1 MANGP
6 RLKRQGG
13 FKSSSGLDNLMQVL
27 QMGSGI
33 AQSVQQNRDRKFTYF
48 KSFVDTLLGDMKGE
62 KNSDILNEKLEHL
75 EDYYGKRANK
85 NHYDTIEYMKMAKN
99 AIGNE
104 IRKNDDYK
112 LRLDAWENQS
122 EIVDDFVNEQFLY
135 GQLDKIGQEK
145 VRREDSGF
153 NDWKVENPAKLI
165 GDLLQDDH
173 ERYVDYQ
180 TFTMKGHMDTFGD
193 FMTNFAGKHGE
204 RIPDVVWNDIKDT
217 KSYMANIL
225 NDYKFDGIMDE
236 VEHSA
241 YWKRTQYGDS
251 DDLAMLRTTK
261 DQARIETTRN
271 NRLELKGKID
281 EYNRLKGLIDTKD
294 GGTGEELMKAE
305 EMFAYV
311 GVGQDFVDFEA
322 QDYYML
328 DLAGAIDEDWG
339 DAGASVQQQAAY
351 KLRNQYINK
360 MQKLE
365 EDIKGLN
372 TNLERSSIHDSLKDF
387 EFWSPVGEV
396 EDEVNFENL
405 SDDEFDK
412 LWQEYEGQINK

>member
-13 FKSSSGLDNLMQVL
+13 FKSTSGLDNLMQVL

-33 AQSVQQNRDRKFTYF
+33 AQSVQQGRDKKFTYF

-62 KNSDILNEKLEHL
+62 KNSLILNKKLEHL

-99 AIGNE
+99 SLNNE

-112 LRLDAWENQS
+112 LKLKSWEDQS
-122 EIVDDFVNEQFLY
+122 ETVSDFVNEQFQY
-135 GQLDKIGQEK
+135 GQLDKIRQEK
-145 VRREDSGF
+145 TRREDSGF
-153 NDWKVENPAKLI
+153 NDWKVDTPAKLI
-165 GDLLQDDH
+165 GDVLQDDH

-180 TFTMKGHMDTFGD
+180 SFIMKGHMDTFGD

-217 KSYMANIL
+217 KGYMSNIL

-236 VEHSA
+236 VEHAA
-241 YWKRTQYGDS
+241 YWKRVQYGDV

-271 NRLELKGKID
+271 YRLELKGKID
-281 EYNRLKGLIDTKD
+281 EYNNRRKLIDKRD
-294 GGTGEELMKAE
+294 GGIGEEMMKTD
-305 EMFAYV
+305 EMYTYV
-311 GVGQDFVDFEA
+311 SADPDFTGMDIS
-322 QDYYML
+322 DNTML
-328 DLAGAIDEDWG
+328 DLAGAADDSWG
-339 DAGASVQQQAAY
+339 DDGASVQQQASY
-351 KLRNQYINK
+351 KLRNQYIDE
-360 MQKLE
+360 MMALE
-365 EDIKGLN
+365 KDIRKLN
-372 TNLERSSIHDSLKDF
+372 TNLERSSIHDSLEDF
-387 EFWSPVGEV
+387 KFWSPVGEIK
-396 EDEVNFENL
+396 DEVNFENMP
-405 SDDEFDK
+405 DDEFDK
-412 LWQEYEGQINK
+412 LWQEYQSKI